1 MVWKSGKDGA
11 MRSKATSRPGAGRG
25 NFPGF
30 PGDSSPQTRDPG
42 EKAVEVRVRSFLH
55 RGLILAMAIAVVGLG
70 ATGAHAQTSE
80 YTIGIG
86 DELDISVWQRPDLG
100 GRVTVDAEGNV
111 MLPLVGSI
119 KALGQTPGRFGADLQ
134 RRFSFV
140 DREISQVSVSVAEY
154 SSRRVFVVGEV
165 LSPGAYSFPEI
176 PGVWEVLREAG
187 GPTASA
193 ALNRVRVIPPP
204 GKGTPVLVDVEH
216 ALATGDF
223 SALPKLQPGTTLFL
237 YRSDGGMVAGDAVHV
252 YGEVARPG
260 RVSIDEAR
268 TIVQAVLAAGG
279 PSEEADVSAVRV
291 VRPGPVRARV
301 FQVDLN
307 DYVEDGVLFAN
318 LSLLPGDTITVPKSQ
333 SRTVWR
339 AFREVG
345 RISGDVL
352 GTILFFT
359 RWGDDKKTSTT
370 TTSITI
376 DSGAATASP

>member
-1 MVWKSGKDGA
+1 M
-11 MRSKATSRPGAGRG
+11 
-25 NFPGF
+25 
-30 PGDSSPQTRDPG
+30 
-42 EKAVEVRVRSFLH
+42 EVRVRSHLH

-70 ATGAHAQTSE
+70 AHGALAQTSE

-100 GRVTVDAEGNV
+100 GRVTVDSEGNV

-119 KALGQTPGRFGADLQ
+119 HAVGQTPGRLGADLQ

-140 DREISQVSVSVAEY
+140 DREVNQVSVSVAEY

-165 LSPGAYSFPEI
+165 LKPGAYSFPEI

-204 GKGTPVLVDVEH
+204 GRGTPVLVDVEH
-216 ALATGDF
+216 ALASGDF
-223 SALPKLQPGTTLFL
+223 SGLPTLQSGTTLFL
-237 YRSDGGMVAGDAVHV
+237 YRMDGGVMAGDAVHV
-252 YGEVARPG
+252 YGEVGKPG

-307 DYVEDGVLFAN
+307 DYVEDGILFAN

-339 AFREVG
+339 AAREVG
-345 RISGDVL
+345 RITGDVL
-352 GTILFFT
+352 GTVLFFT
-359 RWGDDKKTSTT
+359 RWGDDDKTS

-376 DSGAATASP
+376 DPGTATASP